1 MSTDTVGAH
10 ALEGLDPCV
19 HCGFC
24 LQACPTFV
32 ETGDEAD
39 SPRGRIVL
47 MQQLAAGALRP
58 QDEYLNLH
66 LDRCLGCRACE
77 TACPSGVQY
86 GPALEAVRVQTGAAR
101 RLPPAGRATLAFVA
115 EPSLRRVLLFFAR
128 LARPFARFFA
138 GTSRLGFAAGMLA
151 SSKARITIARQEPSQ
166 GPTGPREDR
175 GTVVVFRGCIMEGLF
190 GHVNAAT
197 TRVLAAN
204 GYRVIHIDTQQ
215 CCGALHAHAGSEHD
229 AVALAKRNVAS
240 FAEADGAFVAVNS
253 AGCGAMLRDYG
264 RLLADDPLAKQGAAF
279 SERVKD
285 VSELLAAAGPRTGAP
300 LDIAVAYDA
309 ACHLCH
315 AQKVVDEPLAVLR
328 AIPELRL
335 ADHPEADVCCGS
347 AGLYSLSQQEMAR
360 SVLGR
365 KMEALRATKADVIAT
380 GNPGCIM
387 HIGAGLLAAGSRTK
401 IVHPIEL
408 LDASYAE
415 AGIYE

>member
-1 MSTDTVGAH
+1 MSTETVSAH
-10 ALEGLDPCV
+10 ALKGLAPCV

-32 ETGDEAD
+32 ETGDESD

-47 MQQLAAGALRP
+47 MQQLASGALRP
-58 QDEYLNLH
+58 DDEYLNLH

-77 TACPSGVQY
+77 TACPSGVEY
-86 GPALEAVRVQTGAAR
+86 GPALEAVRAKTGAAQ
-101 RLPPAGRATLAFVA
+101 RLPAAGLATLAFVA
-115 EPSLRRVLLFFAR
+115 DPTLRRVLLFVAR
-128 LARPFARFFA
+128 LARPFARLFA
-138 GTSRLGFAAGMLA
+138 GTSRFGFAAGMLA
-151 SSKARITIARQEPSQ
+151 SSKARITIDRQEPPEKQS
-166 GPTGPREDR
+166 GPREDR

-197 TRVLAAN
+197 ARVLAAN
-204 GYRVIHIDTQQ
+204 GYRVIQVPTQQ

-229 AVALAKRNVAS
+229 ALALARRNVTS
-240 FAEADGAFVAVNS
+240 FAEADGAYVAVNS

-264 RLLADDPLAKQGAAF
+264 RILADGPLAKQGAAF

-285 VSELLAAAGPRTGAP
+285 ITELLAAAGPRAGAP
-300 LDIAVAYDA
+300 LDLSVAYDA

-315 AQKVVDEPLAVLR
+315 AQKVVDEPLSVLR
-328 AIPELRL
+328 TIPEVRL
-335 ADHPEADVCCGS
+335 VDHPEADVCCGS

-360 SVLGR
+360 DVLDR
-365 KMEALRATKADVIAT
+365 KLDSLRATDADVIAT

-387 HIGAGLLAAGSRTK
+387 HIGAGLLAAGSRTA
-401 IVHPIEL
+401 VLHPIEL
-408 LDASYAE
+408 LDASYAR

>member
-1 MSTDTVGAH
+1 MSTETVSAH
-10 ALEGLDPCV
+10 ALKGLDPCV

-32 ETGDEAD
+32 ETGDESD

-47 MQQLAAGALRP
+47 MQQLASGALRP
-58 QDEYLNLH
+58 DDEYLNLH

-77 TACPSGVQY
+77 TACPSGVEY
-86 GPALEAVRVQTGAAR
+86 GPALEAVRAQTGAAS
-101 RLPPAGRATLAFVA
+101 RLPAAGLATLAFVA
-115 EPSLRRVLLFFAR
+115 DPTLRRVLLFFAR
-128 LARPFARFFA
+128 LARPFARLFA

-151 SSKARITIARQEPSQ
+151 SSKARITIDRQEPSEKRSD
-166 GPTGPREDR
+166 PREDR

-197 TRVLAAN
+197 ARVLAAN
-204 GYRVIHIDTQQ
+204 GYRVVHVATQQ

-229 AVALAKRNVAS
+229 ALALARRNVAS
-240 FAEADGAFVAVNS
+240 FAEADGAYVAVNS

-264 RLLADDPLAKQGAAF
+264 RILADSPLAKQGAAF

-285 VSELLAAAGPRTGAP
+285 ITELLAAVGPRAGAP
-300 LDIAVAYDA
+300 LDLSVAYDA

-315 AQKVVDEPLAVLR
+315 AQKVVDEPLSVLR

-335 ADHPEADVCCGS
+335 VDHPEADVCCGS
-347 AGLYSLSQQEMAR
+347 AGLYSMSQQEMAR
-360 SVLGR
+360 DVLQR
-365 KMEALRATKADVIAT
+365 KLDSLRATDADVIAT

-387 HIGAGLLAAGSRTK
+387 HIGAGLLAAGSRAPV
-401 IVHPIEL
+401 VHPIEL
-408 LDASYAE
+408 LDASYAR